1 MAQTYSEVWR
11 AVKLHASA
19 APTFLVREWVN
30 EAWKTLSR
38 KRQWAFR
45 RKLGVIQLTA
55 ERSVSVTVTKGSAT
69 VTSAAAFL
77 AADNARQFRIAPAMM
92 YTIIAVVDPSTIT
105 LDRIYGEE
113 DASATAA
120 IFDGYFVTPADFGAF
135 DLIGDPYNQRRLG
148 FWITMDQLNILDPT
162 RAVSDS
168 GPRIL
173 GAAPPSTHPS
183 TLGRMQ
189 YELWPHPTTARSYP
203 FTYFLQAADLTDN
216 TTFSGVLADGGDVLQ
231 VGALAQAAKWPGTHD
246 KPNPYFNLAL
256 ADRLEKE
263 FDLKCQ
269 MLALRDDDQQGQD
282 LTRVHWEHWPLAD
295 LAYNDMALRS
305 TDASILDLY

>member
-30 EAWKTLSR
+30 EAWKTLAR

-45 RKLGVIQLTA
+45 RKLGVIQIA
-55 ERSVSVTVTKGSAT
+55 ASRSVSVTVTKGSAT
-69 VTSAAAFL
+69 VTSVGGFV
-77 AADNARQFRIAPAMM
+77 AADNSRQFRIAPAMM
-92 YTIIAVVDPSTIT
+92 YTIVAFVDPNTIT

-113 DASATAA
+113 NATATA
-120 IFDGYFVTPADFGAF
+120 EIFDGYFVTPSDFGAF
-135 DLIGDPYNQRRLG
+135 DLIADPYNQRRLG
-148 FWITMDQLNILDPT
+148 FWITADQLNILDPT
-162 RAVSDS
+162 RQVGDS

-173 GAAPPSTHPS
+173 GAAHPSTHPT
-183 TLGRMQ
+183 TLGRIR
-189 YELWPHPTTARSYP
+189 YEYWPRPTVARSYP
-203 FTYFLQAADLTDN
+203 FYYFLQAADLTDGF
-216 TTFSGVLADGGDVLQ
+216 TFTGVLADGGDVIQ
-231 VGALAQAAKWPGTHD
+231 VGALAQAAKWPGTTD
-246 KPNPYFNLAL
+246 KPNPYFNLSL

-263 FDLKCQ
+263 FDGKIQ
-269 MLALRDDDQQGQD
+269 QLALRDDDQQGQD